1 MEKRLKVEQSENCK
15 KIRKNINDMLITKYL
30 NKKYLRIQNMRRYF
44 SITLWNSIKNIF
56 AYKISKKKIV

>member
-15 KIRKNINDMLITKYL
+15 NIRKNINDMLITKYL

-56 AYKISKKKIV
+56 AYKISK

>member
-15 KIRKNINDMLITKYL
+15 KIRKNINDMLTTKYPNKKYL

-44 SITLWNSIKNIF
+44 SITL
-56 AYKISKKKIV
+56 

>member
-56 AYKISKKKIV
+56 AYKISK

>member
-15 KIRKNINDMLITKYL
+15 KIRKNINDMLITKYM
-30 NKKYLRIQNMRRYF
+30 NKKYLCIQNMRRYF

-56 AYKISKKKIV
+56 AYKISK